1 MIYGNPL
8 QLVQSGLGNLLV
20 TRDLLAPELDSGVRF
35 LPLDPPLETHYML
48 VWKKNAT
55 LTKPAE
61 RFLSILTG

>member
-8 QLVQSGLGNLLV
+8 LLVQSGLGNLLV
-20 TRDLLAPELDSGVRF
+20 TRDLLAPELDPGVRF
-35 LPLDPPLETHYML
+35 LQLDPPLEPHYML

-61 RFLSILTG
+61 RFLSMLTG

>member
-8 QLVQSGLGNLLV
+8 LLVQSGLGNLLV
-20 TRDLLAPELDSGVRF
+20 TCDLLAPELDPGVRF
-35 LPLDPPLETHYML
+35 LPPLETHYML

-61 RFLSILTG
+61 RFLSMLTG

>member
-20 TRDLLAPELDSGVRF
+20 TRDLLAPELDPGVRF
-35 LPLDPPLETHYML
+35 LPLLETHYML

-61 RFLSILTG
+61 RFLSMLTG

>member
-20 TRDLLAPELDSGVRF
+20 TRDLLAPELDPGARF

-48 VWKKNAT
+48 VWKRMR
-55 LTKPAE
+55 P
-61 RFLSILTG
+61 